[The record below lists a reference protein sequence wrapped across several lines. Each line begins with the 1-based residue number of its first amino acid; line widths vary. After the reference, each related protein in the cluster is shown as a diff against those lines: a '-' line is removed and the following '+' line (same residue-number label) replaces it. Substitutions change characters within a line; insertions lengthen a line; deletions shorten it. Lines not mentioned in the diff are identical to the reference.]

1 MNSKVETEE
10 NKLETPLVALS
21 VLLIVAGIAGFYYF
35 SEQSTL
41 IRVVGLLAT
50 VGVAIF
56 IGMMTDKGKNIWE
69 YIQGAQLE
77 VRKVVW
83 PTRQETVHTTGLVIV
98 MVFIVALMLW
108 LIDLG
113 LSKIIGG
120 ILGHGG

>member
-10 NKLETPLVALS
+10 NKLDTPLLGLAL
-21 VLLIVAGIAGFYYF
+21 LLVIGGIAGFYYF

-41 IRVVGLLAT
+41 IRVVGLLAS

-56 IGMMTDKGKNIWE
+56 IAMMTEKGKSGWG
-69 YIQGAQLE
+69 YLQDAQLE

-83 PTRQETVHTTGLVIV
+83 PSRQETVHTTGLVMV